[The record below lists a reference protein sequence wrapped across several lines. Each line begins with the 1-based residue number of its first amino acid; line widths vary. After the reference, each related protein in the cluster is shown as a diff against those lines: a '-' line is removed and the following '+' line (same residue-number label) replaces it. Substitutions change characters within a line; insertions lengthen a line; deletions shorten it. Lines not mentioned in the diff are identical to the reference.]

1 MKSAGRIPYV
11 LMLTAQ
17 NLCTRSNLCS
27 ISNGCLSQDAI
38 TSDVTPRA
46 DAGLRVSKKRAER
59 DSAGHRTLG
68 RGADDNNQPED
79 SLRRRME
86 PSHRIVR
93 RTCRSALCGQN
104 KTTPPAAWQQQ
115 GKAPCKHFLGVFRIT
130 NLVGIRQ
137 LRVAA
142 AFSKTNS
149 LQPGVPPQVNRRVRT
164 KPRCP

>member
-104 KTTPPAAWQQQ
+104 KITPPAAWQQQ
-115 GKAPCKHFLGVFRIT
+115 ERRHANISLEFSGSRISSVSVSSVSELPFQKRIHCNLAFRHRLT
-130 NLVGIRQ
+130 G
-137 LRVAA
+137 A
-142 AFSKTNS
+142 
-149 LQPGVPPQVNRRVRT
+149 
-164 KPRCP
+164 